1 MSEDL
6 FPNRLSELVARHP
19 RLFRGE
25 APQWA
30 TVPPGWFALVDK
42 LCFDLEALGE
52 SGRELPLQV
61 ERITEKFGSMRFS
74 LTPLRG
80 LAAPALGEQAQEM
93 IWAVREATPRLCP
106 GCGADTSQRR
116 TPMLNLCPACKALV
130 DQAAQKASGCC
141 CSSIA
146 SSRTFAAPH

>member
-25 APQWA
+25 APQWS
-30 TVPPGWFALVDK
+30 TVPPGWFAMVDK

-52 SGRELPLQV
+52 PGCKLPLQV

-74 LTPLRG
+74 LTPRSG
-80 LAAPALGEQAQEM
+80 KAAEQAQEM
-93 IWAVREATPRLCP
+93 IWAVREATLRICP
-106 GCGADTSQRR
+106 GCGGDTSQRR
-116 TPMLNLCPACKALV
+116 TPMHNLCHACKSLV
-130 DQAAQKASGCC
+130 DRAAQKASG
-141 CSSIA
+141 
-146 SSRTFAAPH
+146 